1 MRGLPI
7 TRLSGCIRKYMLNV
21 TVYSKKECHLCE
33 IAKEE
38 LKAIRREFDFTIKEV
53 DIEKDSLSYEKF
65 KHRIPVV
72 EVDGKIISSG
82 RVNRKKLIDLLKH
95 QLQ

>member
-1 MRGLPI
+1 MTL
-7 TRLSGCIRKYMLNV
+7 
-21 TVYSKKECHLCE
+21 YSKKECHLCE

-38 LKAIRREFDFTIKEV
+38 LKAIRREFEFALEEV
-53 DIEKDSLSYEKF
+53 DIEKDTLSYEKF
-65 KHRIPVV
+65 KHHIPVV

-82 RVNRKKLIDLLKH
+82 RVNRKKLIALLKQNY

>member
-1 MRGLPI
+1 
-7 TRLSGCIRKYMLNV
+7 MLNV
-21 TVYSKKECHLCE
+21 TIYSKKECHLCE

-38 LKAIRREFDFTIKEV
+38 LKAIRREFDFTIQEV

-82 RVNRKKLIDLLKH
+82 RMNRKKLIDLLKQKY

>member
-1 MRGLPI
+1 
-7 TRLSGCIRKYMLNV
+7 MLNV
-21 TVYSKKECHLCE
+21 TVYSKKECHLCK

-65 KHRIPVV
+65 KNRIPVV

-82 RVNRKKLIDLLKH
+82 RVNRKKLIDLLK
-95 QLQ
+95 

>member
-1 MRGLPI
+1 
-7 TRLSGCIRKYMLNV
+7 MLKV

-38 LKAIRREFDFTIKEV
+38 LEVIRREFDFCLEEV
-53 DIEKDSLSYEKF
+53 DIEKDALAYEKY
-65 KHRIPVV
+65 KHLIPVV

-82 RVNRKKLIDLLKH
+82 RVDRKKLTALLKPKY

>member
-1 MRGLPI
+1 
-7 TRLSGCIRKYMLNV
+7 MLNV

-38 LKAIRREFDFTIKEV
+38 LKAITCEFDFTITEV
-53 DIEKDSLSYEKF
+53 DIEKDTLSYEKF
-65 KHRIPVV
+65 KHQIPVV
-72 EVDGKIISSG
+72 EVDGEIISSG
-82 RVNRKKLIDLLKH
+82 RLNGKKLIALLKQKH

>member
-1 MRGLPI
+1 
-7 TRLSGCIRKYMLNV
+7 MLNV

-38 LKAIRREFDFTIKEV
+38 LEVIRREFDFTLKEI
-53 DIEKDSLSYEKF
+53 DIEKDALAYEKY
-65 KHRIPVV
+65 KHLIPVV

>member
-1 MRGLPI
+1 
-7 TRLSGCIRKYMLNV
+7 MLNV

-38 LKAIRREFDFTIKEV
+38 LEVIRREFDFTIKEV
-53 DIEKDSLSYEKF
+53 DIEKDTLSYEKF
-65 KHRIPVV
+65 KHQIPVV
-72 EVDGKIISSG
+72 EVDGEIISSG
-82 RVNRKKLIDLLKH
+82 RLNGKKLIALLKQKY

>member
-1 MRGLPI
+1 
-7 TRLSGCIRKYMLNV
+7 MLNV

-38 LKAIRREFDFTIKEV
+38 LKAIRCEFDFIIKEV
-53 DIEKDSLSYEKF
+53 DIEKDTLFYEKF
-65 KHRIPVV
+65 KHHIPVV
-72 EVDGKIISSG
+72 EVDGKIISTG
-82 RVNRKKLIDLLKH
+82 RVDRKKLIALLKH